1 MPLEKWDP
9 DTDFLIGSWTIG
21 RTPKHPNAV
30 IGKQT
35 SDALTVA
42 YWSGVAH
49 ESEPEATAA
58 GWSVVL
64 ALAHRSVCI
73 IGWQTAACRTKR
85 PSLSHHANSRHS
97 GRLIVAAAGRY
108 AVDRPPATP
117 PWRPPW
123 RLDPWRGGLPG
134 WRNSPRWSP
143 RGPRPTW
150 KPWPTALAWAR

>member
-108 AVDRPPATP
+108 AVDRPPRRRPVSYTVLVLVGLETATILLLTKVDT
-117 PWRPPW
+117 RIGFLGN
-123 RLDPWRGGLPG
+123 RHL
-134 WRNSPRWSP
+134 
-143 RGPRPTW
+143 
-150 KPWPTALAWAR
+150 